1 MQTITADLSSAAYD
15 HLSSL
20 TMRVYFFTPTT
31 NQNIDADRLTFNG
44 SVVAVPEPSIISAGL
59 ALAVGTLGRRRRR

>member
-20 TMRVYFFTPTT
+20 TMRVYFFTPTVS
-31 NQNIDADRLTFNG
+31 QNIDVDRLTFNG
-44 SVVAVPEPSIISAGL
+44 TVVPEPASISAGL
-59 ALAVGTLGRRRRR
+59 ALAVGTLARRRRR